1 MPQCRILNIV
11 TATVILALL
20 IFLGLKQSA
29 ALAQTAT
36 PPSGCENPLAPGYD
50 TILGH
55 VNAPTGTV
63 MIPEL
68 NLTTSIT
75 NGCFAFKNVAL
86 PQEPMLISF
95 QFTAP
100 GYRPTTLRNYIP
112 VAAGSGPILGFT
124 LEEGTEPEVID
135 PCPDLIAHPPT
146 YSAAIE
152 EHARL
157 CAQLQGSSLPS
168 TGTGQRGAST
178 PLSALLLLA
187 LGGMIAL
194 TAGAGFSVRRR

>member
-1 MPQCRILNIV
+1 MRQCRLFNIV
-11 TATVILALL
+11 TATVVLALL
-20 IFLGLKQSA
+20 IFLGPKEGT

-36 PPSGCENPLAPGYD
+36 PPSGCENPLAPGYN

-55 VNAPTGTV
+55 VNALTGTV

-75 NGCFAFKNVAL
+75 NGCFAFKNVAR

-95 QFTAP
+95 KVTAD
-100 GYRPTTLRNYIP
+100 GFRPTTWMHDI
-112 VAAGSGPILGFT
+112 VWGGSGPDITLT
-124 LEEGTEPEVID
+124 LEPGTEPEIID

-152 EHARL
+152 QHAEL

-178 PLSALLLLA
+178 PRGALLLLV
-187 LGGMIAL
+187 LGGIMAL
-194 TAGAGFSVRRR
+194 TAGAALRLRRH